1 MQEINM
7 LSTLYY
13 RTRTYYP
20 LSLMVWLTRYLLAFA
35 FIPSGMKKVLGQRFT
50 SIGTDNPI
58 GYFFEALFR
67 TGMYWNFLGWGQLIA
82 AILMMTQ
89 LFSTLG
95 NLIFFFIVSNIFII
109 TVSMHF
115 TGTWLIALLML
126 FASTCLLL
134 WDANR
139 LQYIIVR
146 KGFLEI
152 RQDVKLPEAS
162 RIWQISGIL
171 LFALSISYTLID
183 NVIKTNHLQ
192 LFIVFF
198 IAIIMTVVVTIVL
211 ELRNRKLKSKRQL

>member
-1 MQEINM
+1 MNTM
-7 LSTLYY
+7 LSSVYVRI
-13 RTRTYYP
+13 RTFYK
-20 LSLMVWLTRYLLAFA
+20 LNLLVWLTRYLLAFA

-67 TGMYWNFLGWGQLIA
+67 SGMYWNFLGWGQLIA
-82 AILMMTQ
+82 AILMMSQ
-89 LFSTLG
+89 LFATLG
-95 NLIFFFIVSNIFII
+95 NLIFFFIISNIFFI

-139 LQYIIVR
+139 LQYIISK

-152 RQDVKLPEAS
+152 SHDVTLPEAS
-162 RIWQISGIL
+162 KIWQVSGIL
-171 LFALSISYTLID
+171 LFVESVSYTLID
-183 NVIKTNHLQ
+183 NAIKTNHLQ
-192 LFIVFF
+192 LFFVFF
-198 IAIIMTVVVTIVL
+198 IAIIMTVAVTIIL
-211 ELRNRKLKSKRQL
+211 EYRNQKVQ

>member
-1 MQEINM
+1 M
-7 LSTLYY
+7 LSSIYV
-13 RTRTYYP
+13 RVRTYYP
-20 LSLMVWLTRYLLAFA
+20 LNLMVWLTRYLLAFA

-50 SIGTDNPI
+50 SIGTDNQI

-67 TGMYWNFLGWGQLIA
+67 SGMYWNFLGWGQLIA
-82 AILMMTQ
+82 AFLMMTQ

-95 NLIFFFIVSNIFII
+95 NLIFFFIISNIFFI

-134 WDANR
+134 WDADR
-139 LQYIIVR
+139 LQYVIKQ

-152 RQDVKLPEAS
+152 SLDIKLPKAS
-162 RIWQISGIL
+162 KIWQISGL
-171 LFALSISYTLID
+171 LIFIASVSYTLID

-192 LFIVFF
+192 LFLVFF
-198 IAIIMTVVVTIVL
+198 IAIILTVAVTIIL
-211 ELRNRKLKSKRQL
+211 ELRDRNLK

>member
-1 MQEINM
+1 M
-7 LSTLYY
+7 LSSIYV
-13 RTRTYYP
+13 RVRTYYP
-20 LSLMVWLTRYLLAFA
+20 LNLMVWLTRYLLGFA

-82 AILMMTQ
+82 AVLMMTQ

-95 NLIFFFIVSNIFII
+95 NLIFFFIISNIFFI

-139 LQYIIVR
+139 LQYIIVQ

-152 RQDVKLPEAS
+152 SQDIKLHEAS
-162 RIWQISGIL
+162 TLWQISGTLI
-171 LFALSISYTLID
+171 FIASVSYTLID

-192 LFIVFF
+192 LFLGFF
-198 IAIIMTVVVTIVL
+198 IAIILIVGVTVIL
-211 ELRNRKLKSKRQL
+211 ELRNRKLKSKKQL

>member
-1 MQEINM
+1 MYTM
-7 LSTLYY
+7 LSSIYV
-13 RTRTYYP
+13 RVRTYYP
-20 LSLMVWLTRYLLAFA
+20 LNLMVWLTRYLIAFA
-35 FIPSGMKKVLGQRFT
+35 FIPSGMKKILGQRFT
-50 SIGTDNPI
+50 NIGTDNPI

-82 AILMMTQ
+82 AMLMMTQ

-162 RIWQISGIL
+162 MLWQISGIL
-171 LFALSISYTLID
+171 LFIASVSYTLID

-192 LFIVFF
+192 LFLGFF
-198 IAIIMTVVVTIVL
+198 VAIIMTVVATIIL
-211 ELRNRKLKSKRQL
+211 ELRDRKLKSN

>member
-1 MQEINM
+1 M
-7 LSTLYY
+7 LSSIYV
-13 RTRTYYP
+13 RVRTYYP
-20 LSLMVWLTRYLLAFA
+20 LNLMVWLTRYLLAFA

-50 SIGTDNPI
+50 SIGTDNQI

-67 TGMYWNFLGWGQLIA
+67 SGMYWNFLGWGQLIA
-82 AILMMTQ
+82 AFLMMTQ

-95 NLIFFFIVSNIFII
+95 NLIFFFIISNIFFI

-134 WDANR
+134 WDADK
-139 LQYIIVR
+139 LQYVIKQ

-152 RQDVKLPEAS
+152 SLDIKLPKAS
-162 RIWQISGIL
+162 KIWQISGL
-171 LFALSISYTLID
+171 LIFIASVSYTLID

-192 LFIVFF
+192 LFLVFF
-198 IAIIMTVVVTIVL
+198 IAIILTVAVTIML
-211 ELRNRKLKSKRQL
+211 ELRDRNLK

>member
-1 MQEINM
+1 M
-7 LSTLYY
+7 LSSIYV
-13 RTRTYYP
+13 RVRTYYP
-20 LSLMVWLTRYLLAFA
+20 LNLMVWLTRFLLGFA

-82 AILMMTQ
+82 AVLMMTQ

-95 NLIFFFIVSNIFII
+95 NLIFFFIISNIFFI

-139 LQYIIVR
+139 LQYIIVQ

-152 RQDVKLPEAS
+152 SQDIKLHEAS
-162 RIWQISGIL
+162 RLWQISGTLI
-171 LFALSISYTLID
+171 FIASVSYTLID

-192 LFIVFF
+192 LFLGFF
-198 IAIIMTVVVTIVL
+198 IAIILTVGATVML
-211 ELRNRKLKSKRQL
+211 ELRNHKLKSNK

>member
-1 MQEINM
+1 MYTM
-7 LSTLYY
+7 LSSIYV
-13 RTRTYYP
+13 RVRTYYP
-20 LSLMVWLTRYLLAFA
+20 LNLMVWLTRYLIAFA
-35 FIPSGMKKVLGQRFT
+35 FIPSGMKKILGQRFT
-50 SIGTDNPI
+50 NIGTDNPI

-171 LFALSISYTLID
+171 LFIASVSYTLID

-192 LFIVFF
+192 LFLGFF
-198 IAIIMTVVVTIVL
+198 ILIVITVVATIIL
-211 ELRNRKLKSKRQL
+211 ELRDRKLKSN

>member
-1 MQEINM
+1 M
-7 LSTLYY
+7 LSSIYV
-13 RTRTYYP
+13 RIRTYYP
-20 LSLMVWLTRYLLAFA
+20 LNILVWLTRYLLAFA

-67 TGMYWNFLGWGQLIA
+67 SGMYWNFLGWGQLIA
-82 AILMMTQ
+82 AILMMSQ
-89 LFSTLG
+89 LFATLG
-95 NLIFFFIVSNIFII
+95 NLIFFFIITNIFFI

-139 LQYIIVR
+139 LQYIISK

-152 RQDVKLPEAS
+152 SHDVTLPEAS
-162 RIWQISGIL
+162 KIWQISGLL
-171 LFALSISYTLID
+171 LFVDSISYTLID
-183 NVIKTNHLQ
+183 NVINNNHLQ
-192 LFIVFF
+192 LFLLFF
-198 IAIIMTVVVTIVL
+198 IVIIMTVAITIIL
-211 ELRNRKLKSKRQL
+211 ELKTRKLKF

>member
-1 MQEINM
+1 
-7 LSTLYY
+7 
-13 RTRTYYP
+13 
-20 LSLMVWLTRYLLAFA
+20 
-35 FIPSGMKKVLGQRFT
+35 
-50 SIGTDNPI
+50 
-58 GYFFEALFR
+58 
-67 TGMYWNFLGWGQLIA
+67 
-82 AILMMTQ
+82 
-89 LFSTLG
+89 
-95 NLIFFFIVSNIFII
+95 
-109 TVSMHF
+109 MHF

-171 LFALSISYTLID
+171 LFIASVSYTLID

-192 LFIVFF
+192 LFLGFF
-198 IAIIMTVVVTIVL
+198 VAIIMTVVATIIL
-211 ELRNRKLKSKRQL
+211 ELRDRKLKSN

>member
-1 MQEINM
+1 M
-7 LSTLYY
+7 LSSIYVRI
-13 RTRTYYP
+13 RTFYK
-20 LSLMVWLTRYLLAFA
+20 LNLLVWLTRYLLAFA

-82 AILMMTQ
+82 AILMMSQ
-89 LFSTLG
+89 LFATLG
-95 NLIFFFIVSNIFII
+95 NLIFFFIITNIFFI

-134 WDANR
+134 WDTNR
-139 LQYIIVR
+139 LQYIISK

-152 RQDVKLPEAS
+152 SHDVTLPEAS
-162 RIWQISGIL
+162 KIWQISGIL
-171 LFALSISYTLID
+171 LFVESVSYTLID
-183 NVIKTNHLQ
+183 NAIKTNHLQ
-192 LFIVFF
+192 LFFVFF
-198 IAIIMTVVVTIVL
+198 IAIIMTVAATIIL
-211 ELRNRKLKSKRQL
+211 EYRSRKLVS

>member
-1 MQEINM
+1 M
-7 LSTLYY
+7 LSSIYV
-13 RTRTYYP
+13 RVRTYYP
-20 LSLMVWLTRYLLAFA
+20 LNLMVWLTRYLLGFA

-82 AILMMTQ
+82 AVLMMTQ

-95 NLIFFFIVSNIFII
+95 NLIFFFIISNIFFI

-134 WDANR
+134 WDTNR
-139 LQYIIVR
+139 LQYIILQ

-152 RQDVKLPEAS
+152 RQDIKLPEAS
-162 RIWQISGIL
+162 RLWQISGIL
-171 LFALSISYTLID
+171 LFIASVSYTLID
-183 NVIKTNHLQ
+183 NAIKTDHLQ
-192 LFIVFF
+192 LFLGFF
-198 IAIIMTVVVTIVL
+198 IAIILTVGVTVIL
-211 ELRNRKLKSKRQL
+211 ELRDRKLKSKKQL

>member
-1 MQEINM
+1 M
-7 LSTLYY
+7 LSSIYV
-13 RTRTYYP
+13 RVRTYYP
-20 LSLMVWLTRYLLAFA
+20 LNLMVWLTRYLLGFA

-82 AILMMTQ
+82 AVLMMTQ
-89 LFSTLG
+89 QFSTLG
-95 NLIFFFIVSNIFII
+95 NLIFFFIVSNIFFI

-139 LQYIIVR
+139 LQYIIVH

-152 RQDVKLPEAS
+152 SQDIKLPEAS
-162 RIWQISGIL
+162 RLWQISGFL
-171 LFALSISYTLID
+171 LFVSSVSYTLID

-192 LFIVFF
+192 LFLVFF
-198 IAIIMTVVVTIVL
+198 IAIILTVMVTVVL
-211 ELRNRKLKSKRQL
+211 ELRDRKLK

>member
-1 MQEINM
+1 M
-7 LSTLYY
+7 LSSIYV
-13 RTRTYYP
+13 RVRTYYP
-20 LSLMVWLTRYLLAFA
+20 LNLMVWLTRYLLAFA

-67 TGMYWNFLGWGQLIA
+67 SGIYWNFLGWGQLIA
-82 AILMMTQ
+82 ALLMMTQ

-95 NLIFFFIVSNIFII
+95 NLIFFFIISNIFFI

-152 RQDVKLPEAS
+152 RHDIRLPEAS
-162 RIWQISGIL
+162 ILWQISGL
-171 LFALSISYTLID
+171 LIFIASVSYTLID

-192 LFIVFF
+192 LFLVFF
-198 IAIIMTVVVTIVL
+198 IAIILTVAVTIML
-211 ELRNRKLKSKRQL
+211 ELRDRNLK

>member
-1 MQEINM
+1 M
-7 LSTLYY
+7 LSSIYV
-13 RTRTYYP
+13 RVRTYYP
-20 LSLMVWLTRYLLAFA
+20 LNLMVWLTRYLLGFA

-82 AILMMTQ
+82 AVLMMTQ

-95 NLIFFFIVSNIFII
+95 NLIFFFIISNIFFI

-134 WDANR
+134 WDTNR
-139 LQYIIVR
+139 LQYIILQ

-152 RQDVKLPEAS
+152 RQDIKLPEAS
-162 RIWQISGIL
+162 RLWQISGIL
-171 LFALSISYTLID
+171 LFIASVSYTLID

-192 LFIVFF
+192 LFLGFF
-198 IAIIMTVVVTIVL
+198 IAIILTVGVTVIL
-211 ELRNRKLKSKRQL
+211 ELRDRKLKSKKQL

>member
-1 MQEINM
+1 M
-7 LSTLYY
+7 LSSIYV
-13 RTRTYYP
+13 RVRTYYP

-50 SIGTDNPI
+50 SIGADNPI

-146 KGFLEI
+146 KGILEI

-162 RIWQISGIL
+162 KIWQISGIL
-171 LFALSISYTLID
+171 LFVASVSYTLID

-211 ELRNRKLKSKRQL
+211 ELRNRNLKSKRQL

>member
-1 MQEINM
+1 MYTM
-7 LSTLYY
+7 LSSIYV
-13 RTRTYYP
+13 RVRTYYP
-20 LSLMVWLTRYLLAFA
+20 LNLMVWLTRYLIAFA
-35 FIPSGMKKVLGQRFT
+35 FIPSGMKKILGQRFT
-50 SIGTDNPI
+50 NIGTDNPI

-171 LFALSISYTLID
+171 LFIASVSYTLID

-192 LFIVFF
+192 LFLGFF
-198 IAIIMTVVVTIVL
+198 VAIIMTVVATIIL
-211 ELRNRKLKSKRQL
+211 ELRDRKLKSN

>member
-1 MQEINM
+1 
-7 LSTLYY
+7 
-13 RTRTYYP
+13 
-20 LSLMVWLTRYLLAFA
+20 MVWLTRYLLAFA

-50 SIGTDNPI
+50 SIGTDNQI

-67 TGMYWNFLGWGQLIA
+67 SGMYWNFLGWGQLIA
-82 AILMMTQ
+82 AFLMMTQ

-95 NLIFFFIVSNIFII
+95 NLIFFFIISNIFFI

-134 WDANR
+134 WDADR
-139 LQYIIVR
+139 LQYVIKQ

-152 RQDVKLPEAS
+152 SLDIKLPKAS
-162 RIWQISGIL
+162 KIWQISGL
-171 LFALSISYTLID
+171 LIFIASVSYTLID

-192 LFIVFF
+192 LFLVFF
-198 IAIIMTVVVTIVL
+198 IAIILTVAVTIIL
-211 ELRNRKLKSKRQL
+211 ELRDRNLK

>member
-1 MQEINM
+1 M
-7 LSTLYY
+7 LSSIYV
-13 RTRTYYP
+13 RVRTYYP
-20 LSLMVWLTRYLLAFA
+20 LNLMVWLTRYLLAFA

-82 AILMMTQ
+82 ALLMMTQ

-171 LFALSISYTLID
+171 LFIASVSYTLID

-192 LFIVFF
+192 LFLGFF
-198 IAIIMTVVVTIVL
+198 VAIIMTVVATIIL
-211 ELRNRKLKSKRQL
+211 ELRDRKLKSN

>member
-1 MQEINM
+1 M
-7 LSTLYY
+7 LSSIYV
-13 RTRTYYP
+13 RVRTYYP
-20 LSLMVWLTRYLLAFA
+20 LNLMVWLTRYLLAFA

-67 TGMYWNFLGWGQLIA
+67 SGIYWNFLGWGQLIA
-82 AILMMTQ
+82 ALLMMTQ

-95 NLIFFFIVSNIFII
+95 NLIFFFIISNIFFI

-134 WDANR
+134 WDADR
-139 LQYIIVR
+139 LQYVIKQ

-152 RQDVKLPEAS
+152 SLDIKLPKAS
-162 RIWQISGIL
+162 KIWQISGL
-171 LFALSISYTLID
+171 LIFIASVSYTLID

-192 LFIVFF
+192 LFLVFF
-198 IAIIMTVVVTIVL
+198 IAIILTVAVTIIL
-211 ELRNRKLKSKRQL
+211 ELRDRNLK

>member
-1 MQEINM
+1 MNTM
-7 LSTLYY
+7 LSSIFVRI
-13 RTRTYYP
+13 RTFYK
-20 LSLMVWLTRYLLAFA
+20 LNLLVWLTRYLLAFA

-67 TGMYWNFLGWGQLIA
+67 SGMYWNFLGWGQLIA
-82 AILMMTQ
+82 AILMMSQ
-89 LFSTLG
+89 LFATLG
-95 NLIFFFIVSNIFII
+95 NLIFFFIITNIFFI

-139 LQYIIVR
+139 LQYIISK

-152 RQDVKLPEAS
+152 SHDVTLPEAS
-162 RIWQISGIL
+162 KIWQVSGIL
-171 LFALSISYTLID
+171 LFVESVSYTLID
-183 NVIKTNHLQ
+183 NAIKTNHLQ
-192 LFIVFF
+192 LFFVFF
-198 IAIIMTVVVTIVL
+198 IAIIMTVAATNIL
-211 ELRNRKLKSKRQL
+211 

>member
-1 MQEINM
+1 MYTM
-7 LSTLYY
+7 LSSIYV
-13 RTRTYYP
+13 RVRTYYP
-20 LSLMVWLTRYLLAFA
+20 LNLMVWLTRYLLAFA

-171 LFALSISYTLID
+171 LFIASVSYTLID

-192 LFIVFF
+192 LFLGFF
-198 IAIIMTVVVTIVL
+198 ILIVITVVATIIL
-211 ELRNRKLKSKRQL
+211 ELRDRKLKSN

>member
-1 MQEINM
+1 MYIM
-7 LSTLYY
+7 LSSIYV
-13 RTRTYYP
+13 RVRTYYP
-20 LSLMVWLTRYLLAFA
+20 LNLMVWLTRYLLAFA

-171 LFALSISYTLID
+171 LFIASVSYTLID

-192 LFIVFF
+192 LFLGFF
-198 IAIIMTVVVTIVL
+198 VAIIMTVVATIIL
-211 ELRNRKLKSKRQL
+211 ELRDRKLKSN